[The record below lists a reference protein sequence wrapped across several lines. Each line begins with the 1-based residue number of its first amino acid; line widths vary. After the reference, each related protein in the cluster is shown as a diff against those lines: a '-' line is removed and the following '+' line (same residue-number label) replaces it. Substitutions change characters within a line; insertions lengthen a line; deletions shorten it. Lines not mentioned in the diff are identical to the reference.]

1 MTRGDEDAEDDTS
14 KNDRPHHEDDPLDED
29 LDQTIDESQVVDF
42 DETREFDPIATVEE
56 TCEFDP
62 DATVEEARA
71 FDPNLTVVESRSV
84 DPSAI
89 TVRDTSGTDVTID
102 LSEHLSTN
110 ADTSSAKTKRLDE
123 TAETL
128 ASISA
133 GSIYLDTQDGD
144 AQSGGNASVLDDTNL
159 GQTINPRALSEA
171 EAKYWSEISSEFT
184 SPSEPTALPPAIDRT
199 IVETRLQLRNQTVA
213 TQIHGE
219 AEASDYRLVR
229 LLGRGGMGNVFVARQ
244 GSLDRLIAVKVIR
257 PLEES
262 KRQKLAEQGKLEKV
276 EQGRRQQFLSEAVV
290 TGDLDHPNIVPI
302 HDVAVTGDS
311 TLFYSMKRVVGTPWS
326 DVINEKSRDENIE
339 ILIKVADAI
348 GFAHTRGV
356 VHRDIKPENVMLGDF
371 GVVMVMDWG
380 IALAKPEFEKLDS
393 ITPATGLGGT
403 PSMMAPEMAIG
414 PIEKI
419 GPAADIYLLGATLF
433 MIITGTPPHHAA
445 NVSQCLRAV
454 ANNEIREFD
463 PKHRGELMNIALK
476 AMSSNPSDRYA
487 DATKLQEALRE
498 YRSHAESIALTSRA
512 SEDFKLAGEHNCYT
526 QFTRAQFGFEE
537 AIGLWSGNETAREG
551 LRQTKLAHAEAAYHN
566 EDFDLGLSLLD
577 ENNPEHTALIEKL
590 HAALKLRRQRE
601 SRFGILKK
609 VAAALLAI
617 VLIGG
622 SVAIVVTSRARARAD
637 RNAAF
642 AKLETKRAEEKTAEV
657 LLEKKRADDNLVLA
671 QANEAKAIANATEAM
686 QQRDRA
692 DETAII
698 ADQNAA
704 TAKRNADEAKRNAEE
719 AIRNAQRAKIAQ
731 ADAEYETY
739 VSGVGL
745 AKARIDRNE
754 FTEARRLI
762 DGLIAKREPNAIP
775 WELRYLSSL
784 ANQSTESVSND
795 RGIVGLTVAKA
806 TSGTTALVQLDNGS
820 VVTLNVSPP
829 LTPDDDHNVLSIES
843 SPLLANKNIS
853 CLMLSPDARKCAAG
867 TSDGDV
873 LLFDPTAISSEES
886 QVIVRRLKGHRGR
899 VTDVEWV
906 DETTMISS
914 SEDRTIQI
922 WNVEKETSE
931 ETLWHIAPVVD
942 VAVSKSAGG
951 YRIAAALSEKD
962 LGQVVLWNVQTT
974 GKLNSER
981 LGVFAEHTR
990 PLTSVAMSK
999 DGMLAASGDV
1009 DGNVLLW
1016 PVSQIR
1022 QRDVTNLVKRA
1033 VQVADDL
1040 KASDHQQ
1047 DHQQEAMIY
1056 TSLQSVD
1063 SETNTV
1069 KESSQSLPAHRATIR
1084 IMQFSGDAK
1093 TLLTC
1098 GDDYLVRLWQL
1109 DSATAANK
1117 APSCTLLRMLRGHG
1131 GPVTDAS
1138 FLSEDGGQVLS
1149 VSADQSARLWVSA
1162 ADNNVSQE
1170 VSKSDSPS
1178 RPSSDSLRTSVHDD
1192 EIWAADLSAD
1202 GWKVVTASRD
1212 RTAKVLAIN
1221 PRTWQ
1226 LSTTSEFMTDDDLQ
1240 TGLPLL
1246 ETAALSEGTEHRA
1259 MSMRVNR
1266 SVGQLFVGGADA
1278 IVRVWDIKR
1287 GTELGRIPGTGLNQV
1302 LAVSANTQVILT
1314 GSSSPPTRAILWQ
1327 YDPKTA
1333 SATVK
1338 HRLGGHEESVASVA
1352 ISADSLRA
1360 VTADRAGRIVLWNV
1374 KTGQPIGSP
1383 IDLLLGTR
1391 INDVTFS
1398 PDGES
1403 LWIAADDQRLS
1414 RLDLRTRQIVDHL
1427 DHDGFVTQVALSND
1441 GRRAITRAELQKI
1454 NSTIHEAVF
1463 WQLPTAS
1470 GLPAK
1475 RQTILKMT
1483 VEKKARTR
1491 RGGRPGIASVAL
1503 DESGSQAVMAV
1514 NPPGNT
1520 SSRVERWRIG
1530 DDVLQMTKADVLGL
1544 PEPLGDI
1551 SSAVPLASD
1560 ELLTL
1565 HGNSA
1570 YRWNTKARGLELS
1583 YRINGT
1589 LAAVAFSPDSEI
1601 VLTGSRSV
1609 KAWDAASGKAIGKLE
1624 SPHQGAIR
1632 SLMFIAADQRYEFFT
1647 GGDDGMVHRWSF
1659 DREKA
1664 MFEKLDTIVLGNEP
1678 ARDAGNALSLTISPE
1693 ASEILVTTNRG
1704 HVILHDLDQKRSK
1717 ILFSDPAVGEIHAGC
1732 FSADGR
1738 FVAAGGRDRLAR
1750 LWDLSRQR
1758 SADDPPDAIFQGHAE
1773 AIGDLSLTGHFNE
1786 DRTDQSTLRLCT
1798 VAQDRSVRVWDPR
1811 LVIHNEDHP
1820 KHTAAQVGRELLE
1833 LVQHRDGVTAI
1844 ELNSVGDLMMTA
1856 GRDGNVILWPAIAQ

>member
-1 MTRGDEDAEDDTS
+1 MTRGDEDADDDTS
-14 KNDRPHHEDDPLDED
+14 KNVGPHHNTDPIDED
-29 LDQTIDESQVVDF
+29 LDQTIEEGHTIDLDATIEKTDDF
-42 DETREFDPIATVEE
+42 DPNATVEE
-56 TCEFDP
+56 ARQFDP
-62 DATVEEARA
+62 DATVAETPE
-71 FDPNLTVVESRSV
+71 FDPNLTVVESRTV
-84 DPSAI
+84 DHSAI
-89 TVRDTSGTDVTID
+89 TVRDTSGTDATID
-102 LSEHLSTN
+102 LSEHTRAN
-110 ADTSSAKTKRLDE
+110 TDKAFAQTKGLDE

-128 ASISA
+128 ASVSA
-133 GSIYLDTQDGD
+133 GSIYFDTQEGNV
-144 AQSGGNASVLDDTNL
+144 QSDGNASLLDDTNL

-184 SPSEPTALPPAIDRT
+184 SPSEPTAMPPAIDRT
-199 IVETRLQLRNQTVA
+199 IVETRLQLRHQTVA
-213 TQIHGE
+213 TQIHGD
-219 AEASDYRLVR
+219 ADASDYRLVR

-262 KRQKLAEQGKLEKV
+262 KRKKLAEQGKLEKV
-276 EQGRRQQFLSEAVV
+276 EQSRRQQFLSEAVV

-326 DVINEKSRDENIE
+326 DVMNEKSRDENIE

-380 IALAKPEFEKLDS
+380 IALAKPEFAKLDS

-403 PSMMAPEMAIG
+403 PSMMAPEMVIG

-433 MIITGTPPHHAA
+433 MIITGTPPHQAA

-454 ANNEIREFD
+454 ADNEIREFD
-463 PKHRGELMNIALK
+463 QKHCGELMNIALK

-487 DATKLQEALRE
+487 DVTKFQEALRE

-512 SEDFKLAGEHNCYT
+512 SEDFKLAGEHHSYT

-537 AIGLWSGNETAREG
+537 SLALWSGNETAREG

-577 ENNPEHTALIEKL
+577 ENNPEHTLLIEKL

-622 SVAIVVTSRARARAD
+622 SVAIVVTTRARSRAD

-671 QANEAKAIANATEAM
+671 QANEAKAITNATEAM

-698 ADQNAA
+698 ADRNA
-704 TAKRNADEAKRNAEE
+704 TAAKRNAEE
-719 AIRNAQRAKIAQ
+719 AIRNAQQAKLAQ
-731 ADAEYETY
+731 AAAEYESY
-739 VSGVGL
+739 VSGVAL
-745 AKARIDRNE
+745 AKTRIDRNE

-762 DGLIAKREPNAIP
+762 EGLIGKRESHAIP

-784 ANQSTESVSND
+784 ASQSTESVSND
-795 RGIVGLTVAKA
+795 RGLVGLTVAKA
-806 TSGTTALVQLDNGS
+806 TSGTTALVQLDNGA
-820 VVTLNVSPP
+820 VAMLNVKRP
-829 LTPDDDHNVLSIES
+829 LTQDDDHDLLSIES
-843 SPLLANKNIS
+843 SPLLANENVT
-853 CLMLSPDARKCAAG
+853 CLMLSPDAQNCAAG
-867 TSDGDV
+867 TSEGDV
-873 LLFDPTAISSEES
+873 LLFDPTAISNEES
-886 QVIVRRLKGHRGR
+886 PGVVRRLKGHRGR

-906 DETTMISS
+906 DESTVISS

-922 WNVEKETSE
+922 WNLEQATSE

-942 VAVSKSAGG
+942 VAVSKSEAG
-951 YRIAAALSEKD
+951 YWIAAAISEKD
-962 LGQVVLWNVQTT
+962 LGQVVLWKVQAK
-974 GKLNSER
+974 GKVSSER

-999 DGMLAASGDV
+999 DGTLAASGDV

-1022 QRDVTNLVKRA
+1022 QRDVTSLVKRA

-1040 KASDHQQ
+1040 KASDDES
-1047 DHQQEAMIY
+1047 DHQQEAMLY

-1063 SETNTV
+1063 SERN
-1069 KESSQSLPAHRATIR
+1069 SRPLLAHRSTIR
-1084 IMQFSGDAK
+1084 NIQFSGDAK

-1098 GDDYLVRLWQL
+1098 GDDYLVRLWKIEL
-1109 DSATAANK
+1109 AASANN

-1138 FLSEDGGQVLS
+1138 FLGEDGGRVLS

-1162 ADNNVSQE
+1162 ADNNVAQE
-1170 VSKSDSPS
+1170 VLKSNLPA
-1178 RPSSDSLRTSVHDD
+1178 RPSSDALRTRVHDD

-1202 GWKVVTASRD
+1202 GWHVVTASRD

-1226 LSTTSEFMTDDDLQ
+1226 LSTTSEFTTDDDPP

-1278 IVRVWDIKR
+1278 IVRVWDINR
-1287 GTELGRIPGTGLNQV
+1287 GTELGRIPDTGLNQM
-1302 LAVSANTQVILT
+1302 LAVSANTRVILT
-1314 GSSSPPTRAILWQ
+1314 GSNSPPTRAILWQ
-1327 YDPKTA
+1327 FDPKMA
-1333 SATVK
+1333 IATVK
-1338 HRLGGHEESVASVA
+1338 HRLGVHEESVASVA

-1360 VTADRAGRIVLWNV
+1360 ATADRAGRIVLWDVNS
-1374 KTGQPIGSP
+1374 GQPIGTP
-1383 IDLLLGTR
+1383 IDLMLGTR
-1391 INDVTFS
+1391 VNDVTFS

-1414 RLDLRTRQIVDHL
+1414 RLSFRTRQIVDRL
-1427 DHDGFVTQVALSND
+1427 DHDGFVTQVALSKD
-1441 GRRAITRAELQKI
+1441 GRRAITTAELQKVG
-1454 NSTIHEAVF
+1454 STIHEAVF
-1463 WQLPTAS
+1463 WQLPTES

-1475 RQTILKMT
+1475 RQTVLKMT
-1483 VEKKARTR
+1483 VEKNARTR

-1503 DESGSQAVMAV
+1503 DEVGVQAVVAV
-1514 NPPGNT
+1514 NPPGNAA
-1520 SSRVERWRIG
+1520 SRVERWRID
-1530 DDVLQMTKADVLGL
+1530 DDVTQIAKEDVLGL
-1544 PEPLGDI
+1544 PEPLGDV
-1551 SSAVPLASD
+1551 SSAVPLTTN

-1570 YRWNTKARGLELS
+1570 YRWNTNARSLELS
-1583 YRINGT
+1583 YRMNGT
-1589 LAAVAFSPDSEI
+1589 LSAVVFSPDDEI

-1624 SPHQGAIR
+1624 SPHQGAVR
-1632 SLMFIAADQRYEFFT
+1632 SLAFVAADQRYEFFT

-1664 MFEKLDTIVLGNEP
+1664 VFEKLATFKLDNE
-1678 ARDAGNALSLTISPE
+1678 ASETEVDHALSLTISPD
-1693 ASEILVTTNRG
+1693 ASQLLITTDRG
-1704 HVILHDLDQKRSK
+1704 RVILQDRDQQTLKV
-1717 ILFSDPAVGEIHAGC
+1717 LFSDPAVGEIHAGC

-1750 LWDLSRQR
+1750 LWDLSQQR

-1773 AIGDLSLTGHFNE
+1773 AIRDLSLTGRFNE
-1786 DRTDQSTLRLCT
+1786 DPAVQSTLRLCT
-1798 VAQDRSVRVWDPR
+1798 VAQDRSLRVWDPR
-1811 LVIHNEDHP
+1811 LMPHIEGHS
-1820 KHTAAQVGRELLE
+1820 KHAAAQVGRELLE

-1844 ELNSVGDLMMTA
+1844 ELNSDGDLMMTA
-1856 GRDGNVILWPAIAQ
+1856 GRDGNVILWPALTQ